1 MKTLLSFY
9 LPASLILLF
18 FSCTSNQET
27 HTAEARLR
35 FTGLLAAD
43 GCGYFL
49 DIDGKEYK
57 PSNEEVI
64 PASFQD
70 QESSTIEVTYQ
81 ILDEAVE
88 YSCGMMPTQYQANL
102 KILEINPK

>member
-1 MKTLLSFY
+1 MLQ
-9 LPASLILLF
+9 
-18 FSCTSNQET
+18 FSCNSDSET
-27 HTAEARLR
+27 YTKDAVLR

-64 PASFQD
+64 PETFKA
-70 QESSTIEVTYQ
+70 QEAMNVEVTYEV
-81 ILDEAVE
+81 LPEGE
-88 YSCGMMPTQYQANL
+88 PYSCGMLPSNYTATI
-102 KILEINPK
+102 KILEISPRE